1 LRLKARNYLTT
12 DLGNLTASAFG
23 EDFLWGVAMAAAQ
36 NEGAAHMY
44 GKGPSIWDNFS
55 RRQGKIKGGGKPTV
69 ACDFYH
75 RFKDD
80 LLLVKALG
88 FTVFRFSISW
98 TRILPEGIGRVNKEG
113 IAFYHRVIDECLR
126 LGLTPYV
133 TLYHWDLPASLEK
146 EGGWAS
152 HLMGKWF
159 SRYVTLCAEEYGD
172 KVKDWIVLNEP
183 FGFTSLGYMLG
194 KHAPGRI
201 GLGGF
206 MSAIH
211 HAALAQAEGGR
222 ILRQLVPRAH
232 IGTSFSCSEVIP
244 RSDSPQDRA
253 AAKRIDILMNRL
265 FIEPALGRGYPREDF
280 KFIEKLEL
288 HNKSWKYTERLS
300 FDFDFIGIQNY
311 FPLVVRHNPLIP
323 IIQASE
329 VKASARKVPHTAMG
343 WEINPDSFYR
353 MLKRFWLYGGVKEII
368 VTENGAAF
376 RDELVNGVVDD
387 VHRIGY
393 YREYLRAL
401 LQAKIEGVNITGYF
415 AWTLMDNFEWSEGYH
430 AHFGL
435 IHVDFSTQLRTI
447 KNSGY
452 WFRDLL
458 TGK

>member
-1 LRLKARNYLTT
+1 
-12 DLGNLTASAFG
+12 
-23 EDFLWGVAMAAAQ
+23 MAAAQ
-36 NEGAAHMY
+36 NEGAANTY
-44 GKGPSIWDNFS
+44 GKGLSIWDNFS

-75 RFKDD
+75 RYKDD

-98 TRILPEGIGRVNKEG
+98 PRILPEGIGRVNKEG

-126 LGLTPYV
+126 LGLIPYV
-133 TLYHWDLPASLEK
+133 TLYHWDLPAALEK

-159 SRYVTLCAEEYGD
+159 NRYATLCAEEYGD
-172 KVKDWIVLNEP
+172 KVKNWIVLNEP

-201 GLGGF
+201 GLSSF
-206 MSAIH
+206 MSAVH
-211 HAALAQAEGGR
+211 HAALAQADGGR
-222 ILRQLVPRAH
+222 ILRQLVPGAH

-244 RSDSPQDRA
+244 RSDSPEDRQ
-253 AAKRIDILMNRL
+253 AAKRLDILMNRL

-280 KFIEKLEL
+280 KFLEKLEL
-288 HNKSWKYTERLS
+288 HNKSWKYTERMQ

-311 FPLVVRHNPLIP
+311 FPIVVRYNPLIP

-329 VKASARKVPHTAMG
+329 VKAVSRKVAHTAMG

-353 MLKRFWLYGGVKEII
+353 VLKRYWLYGGVKEII
-368 VTENGAAF
+368 VSESGASF
-376 RDELVNGVVDD
+376 KDELVNGVVDD
-387 VHRIGY
+387 TQRIGY
-393 YREYLRAL
+393 FREYLRGL
-401 LQAKIEGVNITGYF
+401 LQAKNEGVNIKGYF
-415 AWTLMDNFEWSEGYH
+415 AWTLMDNFEWAEGYH
-430 AHFGL
+430 PRFGL
-435 IHVDFSTQLRTI
+435 IHVDFNTQLRTI

-458 TGK
+458 T